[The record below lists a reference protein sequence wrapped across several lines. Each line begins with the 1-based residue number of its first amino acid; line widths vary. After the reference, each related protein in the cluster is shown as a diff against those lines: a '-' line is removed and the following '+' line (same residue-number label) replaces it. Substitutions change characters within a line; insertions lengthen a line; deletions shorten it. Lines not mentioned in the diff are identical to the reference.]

1 MYANT
6 VGEAFIYYGIR
17 LVVFTAVAALG
28 IWAGI
33 KRRRNKDKK
42 QAV

>member
-28 IWAGI
+28 IWAGMQTSPEQGQ
-33 KRRRNKDKK
+33 KTS
-42 QAV
+42 

>member
-17 LVVFTAVAALG
+17 LVVFTAVAAL
-28 IWAGI
+28 AGI
-33 KRRRNKDKK
+33 KLRRNKDKK
-42 QAV
+42 QAE